1 MKWSACQERGTK
13 KKIWVPDRIRTYD
26 LPNTGEALYPLEL
39 RRTHRE
45 RGHILGSFLTRV
57 LHTARISNVDVAL
70 CGERMKDCKS
80 SFFFSWIIDSFLSF
94 EKRPNIDLYVE
105 YSRTLIWWVPRI
117 LSSLIRSQNFT
128 QKMAC
133 SQLRTKTR
141 TSISQKICY
150 VKSGFQILYAVEQ
163 LSSQFSR

>member
-26 LPNTGEALYPLEL
+26 LPNTGRALYPLEL

-80 SFFFSWIIDSFLSF
+80 SFFSWIIDSFLSF

-105 YSRTLIWWVPRI
+105 YSRTLIWFSEDSKFAYKI
-117 LSSLIRSQNFT
+117 T
-128 QKMAC
+128 
-133 SQLRTKTR
+133 TKTR

>member
-1 MKWSACQERGTK
+1 MKMKWSACQERGTK
-13 KKIWVPDRIRTYD
+13 K
-26 LPNTGEALYPLEL
+26 NTGRALYPLEL

-45 RGHILGSFLTRV
+45 RGHVLGSFLTRV

-80 SFFFSWIIDSFLSF
+80 SFFSWIIDSFLSF

-105 YSRTLIWWVPRI
+105 YSRTLIWFSEDSKFAYKI
-117 LSSLIRSQNFT
+117 T
-128 QKMAC
+128 
-133 SQLRTKTR
+133 TKTR

-150 VKSGFQILYAVEQ
+150 VKSGFQILYAVKFTIFKVTFAYAIE
-163 LSSQFSR
+163 LSSNYFS

>member
-80 SFFFSWIIDSFLSF
+80 SFFFFLNNRQLPKLWKETEYRSVRWIFADFNLMSSEDSKFAYKITKFYAKNGLFATSDKNTDF
-94 EKRPNIDLYVE
+94 NISKNML
-105 YSRTLIWWVPRI
+105 
-117 LSSLIRSQNFT
+117 
-128 QKMAC
+128 C
-133 SQLRTKTR
+133 
-141 TSISQKICY
+141 
-150 VKSGFQILYAVEQ
+150 
-163 LSSQFSR
+163 

>member
-26 LPNTGEALYPLEL
+26 LPNTGRALYPLEL

-80 SFFFSWIIDSFLSF
+80 SFFSWIIDSFLSF

-105 YSRTLIWWVPRI
+105 YSRTLIWFSEDSKFAYKI
-117 LSSLIRSQNFT
+117 
-128 QKMAC
+128 
-133 SQLRTKTR
+133 TKFYAKNGLCA
-141 TSISQKICY
+141 TSDKNADFNISKNMLC
-150 VKSGFQILYAVEQ
+150 
-163 LSSQFSR
+163 